1 MIRTSLATLV
11 FVYLG
16 TFLALVFG
24 NWIGWNIARTRRE
37 REGLRHRLR
46 CTLCAFEF
54 EDASDDM
61 LPRCP
66 RCGSLNE
73 RMPFRRL

>member
-1 MIRTSLATLV
+1 MISASLTTLV

-16 TFLALVFG
+16 AFLALIFG
-24 NWIGWNIARTRRE
+24 NWIVWNIGRLRAERRS
-37 REGLRHRLR
+37 LRHRMR
-46 CTLCAFEF
+46 CGLCAFEF
-54 EDASDDM
+54 EDETGDI

-73 RMPFRRL
+73 RGKFRRL